1 MGKLRVFE
9 SFSGIGS
16 MSMALRNLGIDFEL
30 VGTSEVDRYAILA
43 YDAIHGNN
51 EDIVI
56 PSKEEM
62 LQEFADKNIAYNF
75 SSGKS
80 EIPRGIKDI
89 TKLYKAHIRSKN
101 FGDIQKINPEDLPE
115 MDLYTYSFPC
125 FIAGTK
131 VLTNKGF
138 INIEDISVGDL
149 VMTHNNRFRMVL
161 DTMNC
166 QANEVYRLRTMCSD
180 DIITTEEHPFYV
192 REKYRIW
199 NNEKRMYDRKFK
211 EPQWVK
217 AKNLNKDYYV
227 GIAINQESKL
237 PNWEGVEFE
246 WSDGRKNRKSNILKE
261 KFSMNEFWWIIGRYM
276 GDGWLRHGSGIIIC
290 CAKDEVNE
298 IKPYL
303 EKLEFNYNLIEERA
317 VYKFHIPFK
326 EIGKYV
332 EQFGKGAL
340 NKRLTNDIFDLP
352 IHLLKSFLEGY
363 FSADGHIEKNLQKA
377 TSISRE
383 LLYGIGQCVAKVYNR
398 PFSIY
403 KFERPKKAIIEDREI
418 NQHDTYILSFK
429 EEVCKQ
435 DKAFYEDG
443 YIWCPI
449 RDINKEE
456 FNGTVYNIEVEE
468 DNSYVVQNIIVHN
481 CKNISVAGQMAGLE
495 KGSGTQ
501 SSLVWESIR
510 IIEYHKPKYLLME
523 NVKNLVSDK
532 FMPYFKM
539 ICEELEKLGYNNYWS
554 VLNGRDFNVPQNR
567 ERVMML
573 SIRKDVDK
581 GVFGMPI
588 GVPTTK
594 RLKDVLDDEVEDRYY
609 IPKPIMDK
617 FIPNDNFKTLYNN
630 DGQSPTQVGFIQK
643 GEDGVQHQSNTVYD
657 GNCVSCTLCAGDWK
671 SPKMFMVEG
680 KPIRLGG
687 CFDEP
692 NGSTHQAGSVWE
704 KEGLSPTIDTMQGG
718 YRQPLV
724 FVNEP
729 RIITERICQQVK
741 VRKYEVDVEKLK
753 VTLKQAKNNVGL
765 TINQITEKLGVTKTT
780 VEHWFR
786 SDDCFS
792 IPSEDIWFSLK
803 ELLNI
808 ETDEFDKSIMEWE
821 IKDNEYDISNRVYNA
836 EGICPTLTT
845 AGESGTKKIKIE
857 QQIMID
863 KSIKPSVRQN
873 FERDIDKIANTE
885 EGKIFNCECESGW
898 QDNKVGVGISPTIR
912 ALNPHTCVYS
922 DYKIRKLTPK
932 ECWRLMGFTDEDFF
946 KAKDLGGLSNTKL
959 YERAGRGIVVP
970 MLEEIF
976 RNMMKNEEE

>member
-125 FIAGTK
+125 
-131 VLTNKGF
+131 
-138 INIEDISVGDL
+138 
-149 VMTHNNRFRMVL
+149 
-161 DTMNC
+161 
-166 QANEVYRLRTMCSD
+166 
-180 DIITTEEHPFYV
+180 
-192 REKYRIW
+192 
-199 NNEKRMYDRKFK
+199 
-211 EPQWVK
+211 
-217 AKNLNKDYYV
+217 
-227 GIAINQESKL
+227 
-237 PNWEGVEFE
+237 
-246 WSDGRKNRKSNILKE
+246 
-261 KFSMNEFWWIIGRYM
+261 
-276 GDGWLRHGSGIIIC
+276 
-290 CAKDEVNE
+290 
-298 IKPYL
+298 
-303 EKLEFNYNLIEERA
+303 
-317 VYKFHIPFK
+317 
-326 EIGKYV
+326 
-332 EQFGKGAL
+332 
-340 NKRLTNDIFDLP
+340 
-352 IHLLKSFLEGY
+352 
-363 FSADGHIEKNLQKA
+363 
-377 TSISRE
+377 
-383 LLYGIGQCVAKVYNR
+383 
-398 PFSIY
+398 
-403 KFERPKKAIIEDREI
+403 
-418 NQHDTYILSFK
+418 
-429 EEVCKQ
+429 
-435 DKAFYEDG
+435 
-443 YIWCPI
+443 
-449 RDINKEE
+449 
-456 FNGTVYNIEVEE
+456 
-468 DNSYVVQNIIVHN
+468 
-481 CKNISVAGQMAGLE
+481 KNISVAGQMAGLE

-501 SSLVWESIR
+501 SSLVWESLR

-554 VLNGRDFNVPQNR
+554 VLNGKDFDVPQNR

-680 KPIRLGG
+680 KPVRLGG

-724 FVNEP
+724 FV
-729 RIITERICQQVK
+729 
-741 VRKYEVDVEKLK
+741 D
-753 VTLKQAKNNVGL
+753 KN
-765 TINQITEKLGVTKTT
+765 
-780 VEHWFR
+780 
-786 SDDCFS
+786 
-792 IPSEDIWFSLK
+792 
-803 ELLNI
+803 
-808 ETDEFDKSIMEWE
+808 
-821 IKDNEYDISNRVYNA
+821 
-836 EGICPTLTT
+836 
-845 AGESGTKKIKIE
+845 
-857 QQIMID
+857 
-863 KSIKPSVRQN
+863 IKPSVKQN
-873 FERDIDKIANTE
+873 IERELDQIINAE
-885 EGKIFNCECESGW
+885 EGKIYACECENSW
-898 QDNKVGVGISPTIR
+898 QDNRVGIEISPTIR
-912 ALNPHTCVYS
+912 ARNSHHCVYS